1 MDASVYLLTLMDEDV
16 FVRRLA
22 LELRGA
28 ARGTTITADGLEIR
42 VRRNEVSGRPH
53 EEDERHR
60 SYPLLLDI
68 ASIDAAAVARLLRV
82 LDLLD
87 VVFVAECDFLD
98 ELPNRGRSELAD
110 SEGTAIGDD
119 EPLRYLVAAYFHQ
132 DWNIETPTLRGVL
145 ELFARE
151 EPEELVRGARD
162 EAVALLA
169 GDLDDEAIEQILD
182 DFGLA
187 VDPPAHGLSYGR
199 WLALVADV
207 LTAAL
212 REGGGG

>member
-1 MDASVYLLTLMDEDV
+1 MDASVYLVTLMDEDV

-110 SEGTAIGDD
+110 SAGTAIGDD

-132 DWNIETPTLRGVL
+132 DWRVEADTP
-145 ELFARE
+145 
-151 EPEELVRGARD
+151 
-162 EAVALLA
+162 
-169 GDLDDEAIEQILD
+169 EQVVSNYAYEMND
-182 DFGLA
+182 
-187 VDPPAHGLSYGR
+187 R
-199 WLALVADV
+199 
-207 LTAAL
+207 AAL
-212 REGGGG
+212 PELSDAILAFIASKYHTHTE

>member
-1 MDASVYLLTLMDEDV
+1 MSSCAGSRSSFAALRAGRRSRPTASRSACGETRSAAGRT
-16 FVRRLA
+16 RR
-22 LELRGA
+22 
-28 ARGTTITADGLEIR
+28 T
-42 VRRNEVSGRPH
+42 S
-53 EEDERHR
+53 
-60 SYPLLLDI
+60 
-68 ASIDAAAVARLLRV
+68 
-82 LDLLD
+82 
-87 VVFVAECDFLD
+87 
-98 ELPNRGRSELAD
+98 
-110 SEGTAIGDD
+110 
-119 EPLRYLVAAYFHQ
+119 
-132 DWNIETPTLRGVL
+132 
-145 ELFARE
+145 
-151 EPEELVRGARD
+151 GARD